1 MGKFLI
7 MHPCK
12 KGRSEKQNS
21 DASGS
26 RNSPV
31 GIDSALHD
39 VACHMVTSQRNW
51 MLAGY
56 FAGVL
61 DGRLARAITAQLN
74 KQKGG
79 LKLHFCP

>member
-1 MGKFLI
+1 MGKFSI

-26 RNSPV
+26 CNSAV

-39 VACHMVTSQRNW
+39 VVCHTVTSQRNW
-51 MLAGY
+51 MLT
-56 FAGVL
+56 GVL
-61 DGRLARAITAQLN
+61 DGMLARVITAQLN